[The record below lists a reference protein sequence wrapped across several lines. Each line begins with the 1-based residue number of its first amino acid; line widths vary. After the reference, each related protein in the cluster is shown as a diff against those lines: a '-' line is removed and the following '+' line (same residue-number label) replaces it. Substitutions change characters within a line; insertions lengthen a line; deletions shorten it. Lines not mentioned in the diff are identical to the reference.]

1 MSVNV
6 RVVKR
11 STEETKKKEP
21 EVKLTEKSTKLLES
35 IEKMDVAEKLFNLE
49 DKIAIEMTH
58 DAIFEEFNEDYKFL
72 RAALEEYME
81 GKPTTTA
88 SLAKVARLRRNTR
101 LCHYATAQMRKE
113 VAERMDLVDAKL
125 LQLQNVTSEVQ
136 HIQKEIDRCLDFSAG
151 DEGLEL
157 IPVEEFYAEAPVTLS
172 KPDETT
178 GNEHEQYLVRLQYED
193 DQRRE
198 LLSTLNEL
206 EGRRNVLQS
215 DIRGKEVRLQGLK
228 PKLEDLA
235 KVAEPVFDIVGAK
248 FKDLKLDGEQR
259 KLSLALPA
267 PLAVA
272 HIHATAYKEIH
283 DDKMFEFRIVGSN
296 DTVKHPKDE
305 AETKR
310 RRKEDESTQE
320 KINETATKILDVHPM
335 SLEFDIE
342 CANEIKITMTIQYLT
357 ELKVTTAKWM
367 VHGDSKARKSVLFC
381 ADSLM
386 SDLFENDSGDK
397 CPNKVGSLKIEHL
410 KLNFNSNAKS
420 TGKPYLFIQELSGS
434 DQQIE
439 GVAVTEHLRKIVKAI
454 RQRVADRCA
463 LDSIIR
469 DLESKKTEGLE
480 VATDVKICS
489 FKNCE
494 DEAFIASI
502 PTSLRDQISGGT
514 SSDRFS
520 FKLEATNGDNK
531 KLIVFLS
538 IPSDYPRHAA
548 LFGINAPEDANSEI
562 VNGIEE
568 RLNDESLYVDNPS
581 SLKEQLSLLLKHF
594 DLS

>member
-1 MSVNV
+1 MEN
-6 RVVKR
+6 
-11 STEETKKKEP
+11 KENYHWHCQ
-21 EVKLTEKSTKLLES
+21 LLS
-35 IEKMDVAEKLFNLE
+35 RLLIFTQQRTRRYTMVIHLISYLSGSGRYKYALLYMGK
-49 DKIAIEMTH
+49 T
-58 DAIFEEFNEDYKFL
+58 IFEI
-72 RAALEEYME
+72 A
-81 GKPTTTA
+81 
-88 SLAKVARLRRNTR
+88 
-101 LCHYATAQMRKE
+101 
-113 VAERMDLVDAKL
+113 
-125 LQLQNVTSEVQ
+125 
-136 HIQKEIDRCLDFSAG
+136 
-151 DEGLEL
+151 
-157 IPVEEFYAEAPVTLS
+157 
-172 KPDETT
+172 
-178 GNEHEQYLVRLQYED
+178 
-193 DQRRE
+193 
-198 LLSTLNEL
+198 
-206 EGRRNVLQS
+206 
-215 DIRGKEVRLQGLK
+215 
-228 PKLEDLA
+228 
-235 KVAEPVFDIVGAK
+235 
-248 FKDLKLDGEQR
+248 
-259 KLSLALPA
+259 
-267 PLAVA
+267 
-272 HIHATAYKEIH
+272 
-283 DDKMFEFRIVGSN
+283 DKMFEFRIVGSN

-342 CANEIKITMTIQYLT
+342 CPNEIKITMTIQYLT

-410 KLNFNSNAKS
+410 KYVPFFHLLNTYTIFRLNFNSNAKS

-531 KLIVFLS
+531 K
-538 IPSDYPRHAA
+538 
-548 LFGINAPEDANSEI
+548 
-562 VNGIEE
+562 
-568 RLNDESLYVDNPS
+568 
-581 SLKEQLSLLLKHF
+581 
-594 DLS
+594 